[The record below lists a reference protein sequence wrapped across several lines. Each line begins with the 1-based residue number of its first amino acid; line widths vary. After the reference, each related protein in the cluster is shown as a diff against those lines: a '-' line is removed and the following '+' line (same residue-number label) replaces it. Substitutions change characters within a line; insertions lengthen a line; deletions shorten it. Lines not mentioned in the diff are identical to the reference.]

1 VGIGTTAAVVGG
13 GLASAGIGA
22 AAASSAAGAQAGA
35 ATNAAGLQ
43 YSLGQQSLAQ
53 QQGQFNTTQSN
64 FAPWLAAGRGA
75 LSQLETG
82 LGITPQGA
90 PGAPGAPGSPTA
102 GVNGLSGL
110 PAQRTLPYTTLGVP
124 SNLRYANEAGGSIPG
139 TSVTAPN
146 QVGNAQGTPAAGS
159 QVGYGSLLQGFN
171 QPFVAPTAATQQNDP
186 GYQFRLQQG
195 EQALQNSAAAQGGL
209 LSGNTGQALEQYAQ
223 NYASNEYSNVYNRA
237 LTEYQ
242 QRYNI
247 FQGNQANTF
256 NRLAALAG
264 AGQTATTQLG
274 QLGQQGSAN
283 ISNINLG
290 TGGQVGQSLQNA
302 GAATASGYAGLANSV
317 TGGIGNISQ
326 YALLSGLLG
335 QQNPL
340 APAGSIPAAA
350 NGGTFIPPP

>member
-1 VGIGTTAAVVGG
+1 MVGG

-75 LSQLETG
+75 LGQLETG

-90 PGAPGAPGSPTA
+90 PAAPGAAPA
-102 GVNGLSGL
+102 VNGLSGL
-110 PAQRTLPYTTLGVP
+110 PAQRTLPAPGSPYN
-124 SNLRYANEAGGSIPG
+124 SLRYANEAGGSIPPG
-139 TSVTAPN
+139 AVTQPN
-146 QVGNAQGTPAAGS
+146 QVGNAQGTPATGS

-283 ISNINLG
+283 IANINTS
-290 TGGQVGQSLQNA
+290 TGGQVGNSLQNA